1 MKERMATYNAS
12 EVQREPLWEFL
23 GTGLQKKKFQQQKVM
38 LRHRQPTAFFA
49 LIKGN

>member
-23 GTGLQKKKFQQQKVM
+23 GTGLQKKKSNNK
-38 LRHRQPTAFFA
+38 
-49 LIKGN
+49 K